1 MIIDQDKSSDL
12 GEFERQSEKLLF
24 GISMEHSLQELSQI
38 TKQKPHLATAE
49 AANSTIT
56 KLPCH

>member
-38 TKQKPHLATAE
+38 TNQKTQVTAAE
-49 AANSTIT
+49 RANSTVT
-56 KLPCH
+56 

>member
-12 GEFERQSEKLLF
+12 GEFERQSERLLL

-38 TKQKPHLATAE
+38 TNQKTQVTAAE
-49 AANSTIT
+49 RANSTVT
-56 KLPCH
+56 